1 MAIDLSTFWATWDV
15 VGGNTQATNQYEF
28 WNGMIMANGDVLSN
42 QYEFFKYHNTTR
54 YEWFKNLQGT
64 YPEVYDEYTFYKN
77 TTDPSIFDFSTFYQY
92 GGAYL
97 GTTTTTTA
105 PPGVAWSAQQ
115 YSTSGQCSFTTANIT
130 FYTAYDSIIL
140 IGATIY
146 SDVSC
151 TIPYVGDPTKYYTIK
166 LASDPSPRGYIQ
178 IDGSGVV
185 TSSVSCYFN
194 FDLTT
199 GYETNDGGCSDETNA
214 YNLFFSTDPAVV
226 GTAVYS
232 QGEGGQNVGRF
243 IYGNDLWYKDLNSL
257 NVYQLSTTGV
267 VSDIYTCTPPLD
279 PDATAYLAAV
289 VASGGTV
296 NSTIT
301 DAVYTLFEDLK
312 TNSLYSK
319 LDVLMP
325 MIGGVKNSILINAIS
340 PSGSWSWTEFGT
352 PLTYNVSGITTN
364 SNGALRSD
372 WTLGQLVQSTTGSSH
387 FSMYCSVPP
396 VSNNSFNGMLITSPS
411 TTRFA
416 TGFYG
421 NQPYMGQWQL
431 GQGFGGGSSQIKG
444 LWTANKISIDTLQFY
459 RNATID
465 INTSDSGGASI
476 TSQNI
481 AIGTLYWPGQGY
493 PNNLYPSDLYTAT
506 FATLTIGSGMSSG
519 DMTNL
524 NNIIT
529 TFNTTLSRN

>member
-130 FYTAYDSIIL
+130 FYTAYDPQIL

-199 GYETNDGGCSDETNA
+199 GYETNDGGCSDETPS
-214 YNLFFSTDPAVV
+214 YNLFFSTDPVVV

-232 QGEGGQNVGRF
+232 QGEGGQNTGRF
-243 IYGNDLWYKDLNSL
+243 IYGNDLWYKDINGLD
-257 NVYQLSTTGV
+257 VYQLSSTGEV
-267 VSDIYTCTPPLD
+267 TDIYTCTVPID
-279 PDATAYLAAV
+279 PDYAAFMSAV
-289 VASGGTV
+289 ISAGGTT
-296 NSTIT
+296 NSTISAAT
-301 DAVYTLFEDLK
+301 ETLFTSLK
-312 TNSLYSK
+312 SSGLYNDI
-319 LDVLMP
+319 LIMYP
-325 MIGGVKNSILINAIS
+325 MIGGTLPSHAINAKS
-340 PSGSWSWTEFGT
+340 PGTFNLTWYGT
-352 PLTYNVSGITTN
+352 PSAN
-364 SNGALRSD
+364 SNGTYLNGGYGDPVLFADNGNIDVNDTSVGVYVTVACTGCGNEVEWGGTTAASSYEGGFIFPLGTNPVYKVAYSNGLGGPSWPNNNTRYGLLNKTSSTTQNI
-372 WTLGQLVQSTTGSSH
+372 WQNGTLSSSQTVTTRAAENQKQMLGCWYIDGNTPYYQST
-387 FSMYCSVPP
+387 
-396 VSNNSFNGMLITSPS
+396 
-411 TTRFA
+411 
-416 TGFYG
+416 
-421 NQPYMGQWQL
+421 
-431 GQGFGGGSSQIKG
+431 K
-444 LWTANKISIDTLQFY
+444 
-459 RNATID
+459 
-465 INTSDSGGASI
+465 
-476 TSQNI
+476 
-481 AIGTLYWPGQGY
+481 
-493 PNNLYPSDLYTAT
+493 
-506 FATLTIGSGMSSG
+506 TIGFFHLGKS
-519 DMTNL
+519 L
-524 NNIIT
+524 NNTEAQDFMSIVN
-529 TFNTTLSRN
+529 TFNTTLSRNIY